1 MMISAPPRGK
11 RKKQFKINYKLGTT
25 WRNPPSLPSA
35 RFFGSSSPPPSKF
48 RFGLFSVPNVTFLQG
63 KKLRKGKFEE

>member
-1 MMISAPPRGK
+1 MMISVPPRGK

-25 WRNPPSLPSA
+25 WRNPPFKA
-35 RFFGSSSPPPSKF
+35 RAFLAPPPSKF